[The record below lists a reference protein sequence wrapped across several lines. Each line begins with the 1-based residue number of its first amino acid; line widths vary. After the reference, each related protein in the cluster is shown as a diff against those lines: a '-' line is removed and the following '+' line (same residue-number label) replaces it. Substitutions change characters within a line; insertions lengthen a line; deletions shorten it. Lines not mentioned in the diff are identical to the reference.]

1 MNMCAITCQKE
12 QANLQST
19 KHERKAKGKLRK
31 SVINTTILT
40 EKRQKIAMP
49 YRFLDNARSSF

>member
-1 MNMCAITCQKE
+1 MCAITCQKE
-12 QANLQST
+12 QAKLWST
-19 KHERKAKGKLRK
+19 KHERRAKGKPRK

-40 EKRQKIAMP
+40 EKKPKIAMP